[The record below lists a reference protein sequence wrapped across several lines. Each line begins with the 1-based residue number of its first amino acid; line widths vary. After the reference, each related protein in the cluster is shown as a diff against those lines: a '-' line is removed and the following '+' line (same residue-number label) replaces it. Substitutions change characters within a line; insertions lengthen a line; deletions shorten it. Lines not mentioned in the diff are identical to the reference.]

1 LSKEAN
7 KQTSID
13 NLRSLAKLA
22 SENSLTSMLKEIKVA
37 KQSLEA
43 VHKKVSI
50 KYQDHLRQIE
60 IAENA
65 KRIDEKFEVKQAPKQ
80 EVKPDAGNRAPRP
93 FDANKKPQGS
103 FNRDNNKPFNKPY
116 DKKPFN
122 KPFERKPFNKPYD
135 KKPGASP
142 TSTTKPTDSPVK
154 NKFANKP
161 TTKAKT
167 YDKKQRGYN
176 KKQLMRR
183 GLVEERSI
191 AERMMNRRLKVK
203 KPKQQVLA
211 EKKIIEH
218 GIITTDNLTVKVLAE
233 SIGKPVNEIVKQL
246 FLLGI
251 MGTINSSLEFE
262 TAELV
267 ANELG
272 ITIERKVGKT
282 FEEKLQDEVENT
294 LLEEDADATSRPP
307 IVTVMGHV
315 DHGKT
320 SLLDAIRQTSV
331 TTGEAGGITQHIGAY
346 TVKTKKGQV
355 TFIDTPG
362 HAAFTEMRARGA
374 KVTDIA
380 ILVVAADDGIMP
392 QTIEAINHIKA
403 ADVPMVVAI
412 NKIDKAGANIEKIKQ
427 QLADH
432 DVLAEEWGGDT
443 IVVPVSAI
451 TKEGI
456 DKLLEML
463 LLVSEMKELKAN
475 ADKKAVGTIIEAR
488 LDKGKGPIATIIIQ
502 NGTLRVGDTVV
513 SGLSVGRIRAMM
525 DENGNPVKLAGP
537 ATPVAVLG
545 FDSVPQAGDFVNAV
559 DDKMSRQLIEERK
572 AIVQLEKM
580 KSGKIINLDDIFSQ
594 VQEGAL
600 KSLNLIVKAGVMG
613 VVEALKT
620 SLLKLKNEEF
630 KVNIVHGG
638 AGAINENDVLL
649 AQASNA
655 IIIGFNVKPDNN
667 AKKLAEQSGVDIR
680 FYKIIYNVI
689 DDIEAAMK
697 GMLAPKFEEIIQGHA
712 EVVALFKVS
721 KIGTIAGCM
730 VKDGKITRNSSVRLL
745 RENVVVA
752 DSTIETLR
760 IQKDDKTEVKAG
772 FECGIKLKDFNDI
785 KEGDI
790 FEAYIEQQIK
800 V

>member
-1 LSKEAN
+1 
-7 KQTSID
+7 
-13 NLRSLAKLA
+13 
-22 SENSLTSMLKEIKVA
+22 
-37 KQSLEA
+37 
-43 VHKKVSI
+43 
-50 KYQDHLRQIE
+50 
-60 IAENA
+60 
-65 KRIDEKFEVKQAPKQ
+65 
-80 EVKPDAGNRAPRP
+80 
-93 FDANKKPQGS
+93 
-103 FNRDNNKPFNKPY
+103 
-116 DKKPFN
+116 
-122 KPFERKPFNKPYD
+122 
-135 KKPGASP
+135 
-142 TSTTKPTDSPVK
+142 
-154 NKFANKP
+154 
-161 TTKAKT
+161 
-167 YDKKQRGYN
+167 
-176 KKQLMRR
+176 MRR